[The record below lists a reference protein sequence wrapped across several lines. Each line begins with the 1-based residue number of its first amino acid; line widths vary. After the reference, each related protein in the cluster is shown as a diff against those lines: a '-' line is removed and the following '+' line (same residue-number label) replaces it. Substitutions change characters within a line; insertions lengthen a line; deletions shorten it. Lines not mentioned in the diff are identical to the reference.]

1 MTEPT
6 ELAEIV
12 NEAVQSALSSWQQT
26 SISSQISD
34 TINST
39 ITQFVLIIL
48 SIATLVTVLDYL
60 GWLPPKMRRF
70 LRLNR
75 MQETMDTLKEFGIDT
90 RSYYNATMS
99 LRFPKSNDPADIIS

>member
-39 ITQFVLIIL
+39 ITQHKKWA
-48 SIATLVTVLDYL
+48 SKTW
-60 GWLPPKMRRF
+60 GK
-70 LRLNR
+70 
-75 MQETMDTLKEFGIDT
+75 
-90 RSYYNATMS
+90 
-99 LRFPKSNDPADIIS
+99 

>member
-39 ITQFVLIIL
+39 ITQHKNGRAKLGGNSTNLISMVKVKAR
-48 SIATLVTVLDYL
+48 SIEASDNQIKVMSPIIEASGAIESQEDIVT
-60 GWLPPKMRRF
+60 
-70 LRLNR
+70 
-75 MQETMDTLKEFGIDT
+75 IH
-90 RSYYNATMS
+90 
-99 LRFPKSNDPADIIS
+99 